1 MEQLEI
7 DFKEVEKNLYD
18 SFNSFLKFSIDL
30 VGELDKN
37 KDNYKFAV
45 VNMQITLELFLKY
58 YFIRK
63 GLSKYVIDRVNDN
76 GIKYKDFYMVLNNY
90 FRVSKWSY
98 GRKKELTK
106 ILQIRN
112 NIVHSGTNTQWNKE
126 VVGYIIRC
134 IFFMHGIMSSEF
146 DELLIGNNKFKLR
159 NNVLWTESVEEFI
172 DDLVIIH
179 KDFPIRTCLSCGEYT
194 LIPKEIF
201 DIGEPTS
208 SVVDDL
214 VCLNCLDV
222 YEMESDNT
230 IIDCYECIDGSYFV
244 NLSNPQEQQLY
255 VGKCS
260 ECGTN
265 TWVRKCAECERL
277 YHPSDEQEVNFQDKF
292 FCSEECVEMYKD
304 DWNLT

>member
-1 MEQLEI
+1 MEQSKI

-18 SFNSFLKFSIDL
+18 SFQSFFKFSIDL
-30 VGELDKN
+30 IGELDKN

-63 GLSKYVIDRVNDN
+63 RLGQYVIDKINSN
-76 GIKYKDFYMVLNNY
+76 GIKYKDFSMVLSNY
-90 FRVSKWSY
+90 FRVNTWSY
-98 GRKKELTK
+98 GRKKELIK

-112 NIVHSGTNTQWNKE
+112 NIVHSGTNTQWNKDA
-126 VVGYIIRC
+126 VGYIIRC

-146 DELLIGNNKFKLR
+146 DELLIENNKFKLR
-159 NNVLWTESVEEFI
+159 NNALWTESVEEFI
-172 DDLVIIH
+172 EDLAIMYN
-179 KDFPIRTCLSCGEYT
+179 DFSIRTCLSCGEYT
-194 LIPKEIF
+194 LIPKEVF
-201 DIGEPTS
+201 DIGQPTS

-230 IIDCYECIDGSYFV
+230 IIDCYKCVDGSYFV
-244 NLSNPQEQQLY
+244 NLLNPQGQQLY

-260 ECGTN
+260 ECGTK
-265 TWVRKCAECERL
+265 TWVRKCKECERL
-277 YHPSDEQEVNFQDKF
+277 YHPSEELEVKFQDKF
-292 FCSEECVEMYKD
+292 FCSEACVEMYKE